1 VAAKKK
7 KKKKRGGGGREGG
20 KKTEMI
26 FDWLLF
32 NGAAWAGITQGD
44 NLGAGMPNR
53 LIFLP
58 RLTRSGNQIAKS
70 FRYAV

>member
-7 KKKKRGGGGREGG
+7 KKKKRGGGG